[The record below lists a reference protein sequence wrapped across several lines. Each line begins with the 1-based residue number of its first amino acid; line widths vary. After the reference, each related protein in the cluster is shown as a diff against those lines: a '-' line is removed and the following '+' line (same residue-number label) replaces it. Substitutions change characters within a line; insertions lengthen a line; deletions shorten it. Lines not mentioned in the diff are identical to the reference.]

1 MSSFINQSPNKNH
14 FIIKEYIDK
23 EKLITKIFNNIESK
37 KEIIEKYKNKY
48 YNSNNLLDSIIIGKL
63 EFLELLNDFE
73 EIISQSLQGMRSLYT
88 ELRNLKDK
96 KELDNKF
103 QKKKNNKLK
112 NNSLNMAKSYS
123 AYINKCT
130 MVKDNKEEKENNKSQ
145 LEPKES
151 FYMNIY
157 RNNKNN
163 NMLKDNYINLY
174 YKKNTH
180 YVSKSKKNS
189 VFNKQFNEK
198 KSKNEIRNS
207 MNEKNNALKLNKNIS
222 NDSSYNKDV
231 ISYDLSLTNNL
242 IKENQN
248 QSSLMINNDYNTINV
263 NSNNQYRK
271 ILRLELKNKK
281 FNNNRFNQNNS
292 MMQRYELELENTEK
306 ENIEKIEV
314 DVKFPIRQGLK
325 RNYRKKSEQPINK
338 NNLIDEFNYNSNK
351 NEIIEKIKKD
361 VKIKNYFAKKY
372 GDNNFGNVLNK
383 IWKNKLDLNEINK
396 ELNILIKNVKTGEKY
411 NQMYNKK
418 LN

>member
-112 NNSLNMAKSYS
+112 NNSINMAKSYS

-180 YVSKSKKNS
+180 YVSKTKKNS

-207 MNEKNNALKLNKNIS
+207 MNEKNNTLKLNKNIS

-325 RNYRKKSEQPINK
+325 RNYRKKSGQPINK

-411 NQMYNKK
+411 NQMYKKK